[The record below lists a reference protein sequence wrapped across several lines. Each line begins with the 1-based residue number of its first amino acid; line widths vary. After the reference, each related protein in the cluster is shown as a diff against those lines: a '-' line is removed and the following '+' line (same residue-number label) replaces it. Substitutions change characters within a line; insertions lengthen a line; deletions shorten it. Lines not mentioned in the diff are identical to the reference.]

1 MAVDHKLLFLVVVF
15 GILMPLGKE
24 GTYKYLRSE
33 LSCDF
38 SLRAEPF
45 SKKKKIQGSYINF
58 SDDLILRIYR

>member
-45 SKKKKIQGSYINF
+45 SKKKKKFKDHISIF
-58 SDDLILRIYR
+58 LMILF